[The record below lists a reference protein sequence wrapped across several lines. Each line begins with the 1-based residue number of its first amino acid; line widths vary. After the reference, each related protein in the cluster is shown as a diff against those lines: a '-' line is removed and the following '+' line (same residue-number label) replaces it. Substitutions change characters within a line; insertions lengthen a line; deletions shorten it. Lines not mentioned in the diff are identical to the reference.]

1 MKLII
6 QIPCLNESEHL
17 PATIADL
24 PRIIAGIDSIEV
36 LIIDDGSTDNT
47 SEVAEH
53 CGVHHILRFPHNRG
67 LAAAY
72 QAGANACF
80 RLGADLIVNTDA
92 DNQYSGFDIPRLI
105 EPILQQRADIVIGGR
120 QVSEIKHF
128 SPLKKFLQ
136 LWGSSLIRSISGIQV
151 VDATS
156 GFRAMNRAALAQLFV
171 HNRFSYTLETI
182 IHAGKVG
189 LSVENVKISVNDQLR
204 PSRLF
209 GFIPEYLMRSGI
221 IIFRSY
227 AMYSPMR
234 LFGYLAVTLFSIGAF
249 LCLRFLYFYFQ
260 NPEVSAHIQSLQLG
274 TGTVIVA
281 FIVGLF
287 ALLADLNANN
297 RRLLEE
303 TLARV
308 RLIESS
314 LDPAKLGNIH
324 GLRTTDKQT
333 WTRN

>member
-24 PRIIAGIDSIEV
+24 PRTIQGIDEIEV
-36 LIIDDGSTDNT
+36 LVIDDGSTDNT
-47 SEVAEH
+47 SEVAEQ

-72 QAGANACF
+72 QAGANACL
-80 RLGADLIVNTDA
+80 RLDADIMINTDA
-92 DNQYSGFDIPRLI
+92 DNQYPGSAIPRLI
-105 EPILQQRADIVIGGR
+105 NPILQQRADIVIGDR

-128 SPLKKFLQ
+128 SPFKKRLQ
-136 LWGSSLIRSISGIQV
+136 RWGSSLIRSISGIQV
-151 VDATS
+151 KDATS
-156 GFRAMNRAALAQLFV
+156 GFRAMNRLALAQLFV
-171 HNRFSYTLETI
+171 HNRFTYTLESI

-189 LSVENVKISVNDQLR
+189 LSVENVKISVNNQLR

-209 GFIPEYLMRSGI
+209 GSIPEYLLRSGV

-234 LFGYLAVTLFSIGAF
+234 LFGYLALSLFSIGAF

-260 NPEVSAHIQSLQLG
+260 NPAVSAHIQSLQLG
-274 TGTVIVA
+274 TGAVIIA

-297 RRLLEE
+297 RRLIEE

-308 RLIESS
+308 RLIETST
-314 LDPAKLGNIH
+314 PVKPGKIP
-324 GLRTTDKQT
+324 GLKTTDTLT
-333 WTRN
+333 WTQD